1 MDPPAGRR
9 PADDL
14 RRPYLTMLALGAIS
28 AILVALGLGNLLLTT
43 MPWNDT
49 GLHAAVTGVYR
60 YDPKTRSTGDQ
71 TIDHVRHGQAFAA
84 RVAWQQLPTGLQV
97 GARWYD
103 PQDEDVGGAPP
114 TSAGDQAA
122 RDAIAPMADTRGP
135 PGGYTLLVMRYADG
149 RPAEILGRARVEVSQ

>member
-1 MDPPAGRR
+1 MDQPARRR

-28 AILVALGLGNLLLTT
+28 AILVGLGLGNLLLTT

-49 GLHAAVTGVYR
+49 GLHATVTGVYR
-60 YDPKTRSTGDQ
+60 YDTRTRSLDDAKISSIG
-71 TIDHVRHGQAFAA
+71 HGQPFAA
-84 RVAWQQLPTGLQV
+84 RVAWGQLPAGLQV

-114 TSAGDQAA
+114 LSAGEQAA
-122 RDAIAPMADTRGP
+122 RDAIAPMADKRGP
-135 PGGYTLLVMRYADG
+135 PGGY
-149 RPAEILGRARVEVSQ
+149 